1 MIPIH
6 TQFDPAVWAGDESA
20 ARGVFTQNRAI
31 SRLDNTDVRRVND
44 RVFTGP
50 RAAVQR
56 YSASP
61 QAAQVVTNP
70 YGMGM

>member
-1 MIPIH
+1 MIPAH
-6 TQFDPAVWAGDESA
+6 PQFDPAVSAGSKDTA
-20 ARGVFTQNRAI
+20 KGVFTDNLAVV
-31 SRLDNTDVRRVND
+31 SSNTLDARRIND

-70 YGMGM
+70 YGSGM